1 MDQENKHLVNIPS
14 SFYSFK
20 EEGPFQHCVEC
31 ERFLLDESCD
41 YVIEKAIR
49 NYPGYKASDV
59 IFDYAICMD
68 CAMEVQK
75 GLSAESMRKIQ
86 EFMQEHL
93 HKNMTM
99 RESAADPDSYTE
111 HCLVSNRPVAECEEF
126 QIFAYCRGNKVNL
139 QMPPYMISGQVL
151 DQISELLSPETR
163 DELDGFFNKHFAPDP
178 SLMEPTPRLVLI

>member
-31 ERFLLDESCD
+31 DRFLLDESCD
-41 YVIEKAIR
+41 YVIEKAVR
-49 NYPGYKASDV
+49 NYPGFKASDV

-75 GLSAESMRKIQ
+75 GLSTESMTKIQ

-93 HKNMTM
+93 QQKM
-99 RESAADPDSYTE
+99 RTKESASLESYTD
-111 HCLVSNRPVAECEEF
+111 HCLVSNRAVSECEEF
-126 QIFAYCRGNKVNL
+126 QIFAYCRGSKVNL

-151 DQISELLSPETR
+151 DEISELLSPETR

-178 SLMEPTPRLVLI
+178 GLMEPNPRLVLI

>member
-31 ERFLLDESCD
+31 DRFLLDESCD
-41 YVIEKAIR
+41 YVIEKAVR
-49 NYPGYKASDV
+49 NYPGFKASDV

-68 CAMEVQK
+68 CAIEVQK
-75 GLSAESMRKIQ
+75 GLSTESMTKIQ

-93 HKNMTM
+93 QQKMRT
-99 RESAADPDSYTE
+99 RESASLESYTD
-111 HCLVSNRPVAECEEF
+111 HCLVSNRAVSECEEF
-126 QIFAYCRGNKVNL
+126 QIFAYCRGSKVNL

-151 DQISELLSPETR
+151 DEISELLSPETR

-178 SLMEPTPRLVLI
+178 GLMEPNPRLVLI